1 MSKMSKRCEADI
13 RDWGGKNYV
22 LYFQKKGWYV
32 RFAINQYSR
41 YPNLITCYCFLTR
54 RQDVTCL
61 FIDIFCWFFSM
72 AFVALKH
79 ILHYLTTIRWPE
91 IMIDLRLGLRVPF
104 FSFLFLNVKTHYA
117 RLVNFLFYLFVRRIA
132 SIAKASSQIFIF
144 NLYFE

>member
-1 MSKMSKRCEADI
+1 MWSRYTRLRWKKLCFVFSKKRM
-13 RDWGGKNYV
+13 V
-22 LYFQKKGWYV
+22 LYV

-91 IMIDLRLGLRVPF
+91 IMIDLRLGLHF
-104 FSFLFLNVKTHYA
+104 FIVLNSKRTWKHITHVWLIFYFIYLCVVLLRLPKQVRKFL
-117 RLVNFLFYLFVRRIA
+117 
-132 SIAKASSQIFIF
+132 SST
-144 NLYFE
+144 YTSSS